1 MIFKKKKKGVKYA
14 RLFEKRN
21 EMKELSKAEDSIRE
35 SVREKRKTVLVQSF
49 PEREKERSI
58 YK

>member
-14 RLFEKRN
+14 RLFEKRRN
-21 EMKELSKAEDSIRE
+21 EMKELSKAKDSIRE

-49 PEREKERSI
+49 PEREREI
-58 YK
+58 DI

>member
-1 MIFKKKKKGVKYA
+1 MEE
-14 RLFEKRN
+14 RRN

-49 PEREKERSI
+49 PEREREI
-58 YK
+58 DI

>member
-14 RLFEKRN
+14 RLFEKRRN

-49 PEREKERSI
+49 PEREREI
-58 YK
+58 DI

>member
-14 RLFEKRN
+14 RLFEKRRN
-21 EMKELSKAEDSIRE
+21 EMKELSKAKDSIRE

-49 PEREKERSI
+49 PEREREI
-58 YK
+58 DV